1 MMARALGRAR
11 PAGPNTG
18 RATWSWRL
26 RELLSTWLPI
36 LLMGLLALGTWWLV
50 KSTPGP
56 VKPRPAEAPRHEP
69 DYTMERFSVQRFAAD
84 GRERVRLE
92 GARMQHFP
100 DTDVL
105 EIEDVRVR
113 AIGDDG
119 RLTLAS
125 ASRAQ
130 VNGAATELRL
140 DGGAHVQRPAD
151 NGDDSLDIRAESI
164 RAFLDSDRVRAERG
178 VWVRFG
184 TGELRAEAADY
195 DHASRTVVFT
205 GRVRASF
212 LPGVRR
218 APPAP

>member
-1 MMARALGRAR
+1 MTARTLGRAR
-11 PAGPNTG
+11 PAGP
-18 RATWSWRL
+18 RAVRAAWSWRL
-26 RELLSTWLPI
+26 REMLSTWLPI

-50 KSTPGP
+50 KSTPAP
-56 VKPRPAEAPRHEP
+56 AKPRAAQAPRHEP

-84 GRERVRLE
+84 GRQRVLLE
-92 GARMQHFP
+92 GVRMQHYP

-113 AIGDDG
+113 AVGDDG

-164 RAFLDSDRVRAERG
+164 QAFLDSDRLRAERG

-184 TGELRAEAADY
+184 TGELRAETVEY
-195 DHASRTVVFT
+195 DHASRAVVFT

-212 LPGVRR
+212 LPGARR

>member
-1 MMARALGRAR
+1 MTARALDRAR
-11 PAGPNTG
+11 PAESKAVPV
-18 RATWSWRL
+18 AWSWRL
-26 RELLSTWLPI
+26 REAFSTWLPI

-56 VKPRPAEAPRHEP
+56 AKPRPAEAPRHEP

-84 GRERVRLE
+84 GRQRVLLE
-92 GARMQHFP
+92 GARMQHYP
-100 DTDVL
+100 DTDML

-113 AIGDDG
+113 AVGDDG

-130 VNGAATELRL
+130 VNGAATELKL
-140 DGGAHVQRPAD
+140 EGGAQVQRPAGD
-151 NGDDSLDIRAESI
+151 GDDALDIRAESI
-164 RAFLDSDRVRAERG
+164 QAFLDSDRVRAERG

-184 TGELRAEAADY
+184 TGELRAEAVEY
-195 DHASRTVVFT
+195 DHASRAVVFT

-212 LPGVRR
+212 LPGARL

>member
-1 MMARALGRAR
+1 MIARALGRVR
-11 PAGPNTG
+11 PAGQK
-18 RATWSWRL
+18 AAHMAWSWRL
-26 RELLSTWLPI
+26 REALATWLPI

-56 VKPRPAEAPRHEP
+56 VKPRPAEVPRHEP

-84 GRERVRLE
+84 GRQRVLLE
-92 GARMQHFP
+92 GARLQHFP
-100 DTDVL
+100 DTDLL
-105 EIEDVRVR
+105 EVEDVRVR
-113 AIGDDG
+113 AVGEDG

-140 DGGAHVQRPAD
+140 EGGAQVQRPAG
-151 NGDDSLDIRAESI
+151 NGDDALDMRAESI
-164 RAFLDSDRVRAERG
+164 QAFLDRDRVLAQRG

-184 TGELRAEAADY
+184 TGELHAETVEY
-195 DHASRTVVFT
+195 DHAARTVVFT

-212 LPGVRR
+212 LPGARR